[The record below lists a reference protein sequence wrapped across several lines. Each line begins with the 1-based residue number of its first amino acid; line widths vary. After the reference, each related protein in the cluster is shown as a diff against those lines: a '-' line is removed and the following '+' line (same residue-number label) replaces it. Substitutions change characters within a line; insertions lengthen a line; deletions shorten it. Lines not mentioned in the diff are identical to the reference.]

1 MYLTRLHEQLTGIL
15 PLMAKPLTRRLRK
28 TALVSMVVIFTVGIP
43 LSALHEIGHG
53 IICNLEGN
61 QFEFTI
67 TPFGGIGQCFGD
79 IKNVELFLAMG
90 GGLAAITASS
100 IAIAVKR
107 YKGILIGMITIAIGH
122 LSNLVM
128 ETFAYEFYIQGYNS
142 LMVTQV
148 LLLAVWFGL
157 ILAYV
162 KREANRVRLTA

>member
-1 MYLTRLHEQLTGIL
+1 
-15 PLMAKPLTRRLRK
+15 MAKPLTRRLRK
-28 TALVSMVVIFTVGIP
+28 TALISMLVIFAVGAPI
-43 LSALHEIGHG
+43 SIVHELGHG

-67 TPFGGIGQCFGD
+67 TPFAGIGQCFGD
-79 IKNVELFLAMG
+79 LQNVELFLAMG
-90 GGLAAITASS
+90 GGLALLTASS
-100 IAIAVKR
+100 IAIAVRR
-107 YKGILIGMITIAIGH
+107 YAGIFIGMTTIAIGH

-142 LMVTQV
+142 LIITQV
-148 LLLAVWFGL
+148 LLLAIWFGL